1 MTDGTISGDLLA
13 SYMDRIERLEEEK
26 AALTSDIREVY
37 SEARGKGFDTK
48 IMRQIIRLRAMD
60 AHDLQEQDHL
70 LRTYR
75 TALGMGGGPA
85 PPE

>member
-13 SYMDRIERLEEEK
+13 SYMDRIESLEAEK
-26 AALTSDIREVY
+26 AGLMSDIREVY

-60 AHDLQEQDHL
+60 ASDLHEQDQL

-75 TALGMGGGPA
+75 TALGMGGGPV